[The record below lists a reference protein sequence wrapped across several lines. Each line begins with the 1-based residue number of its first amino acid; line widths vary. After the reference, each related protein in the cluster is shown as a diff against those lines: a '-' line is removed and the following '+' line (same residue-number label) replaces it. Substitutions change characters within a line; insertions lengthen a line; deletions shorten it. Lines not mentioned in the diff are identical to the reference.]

1 MKNKLKFLTKMSL
14 SRKVNTKWF
23 KIVNLLLCI
32 AIVCT
37 FNIDS
42 IIHAF
47 GGDFNKKTP
56 IYVIDKTGVSY
67 DLFASQMNYSNDL
80 INTDQESKYTIDKYD
95 KSLDEAKE
103 ELKDDKDGKIILE
116 FDSSDTDVMTVTML
130 SKEYVDLSQLTVLNT
145 ALNNTKTA
153 LTMVKYN
160 ISSDE
165 LADIYKKVEINRE
178 FLDDVKNNTDE
189 NMEAIMSTVFPIV
202 ILPFFMLS
210 LLLVQMIGAEVNDEK
225 TTRGMEIIISNVS
238 PKIHLAA
245 KVIAGNLF
253 VIIQALLLVCY
264 VGIGFVVR
272 KYTGG
277 AEIASGVG
285 SYVTGMID
293 KIAST
298 SLMGKL
304 GYVIP
309 LVLVLMVLTFI
320 AYSLVAGILASMTTN
335 IEDFQQVQTPIM
347 IVSLIGYYLAM
358 MAGMFKGS
366 LFIRIFS
373 YIPFISAI
381 LSPSLL
387 VLGQIGVVDVL
398 VAIAIMIL
406 TLYLLVKYGLRIY
419 KVGILNYSSNGL
431 WKKMFK
437 AMKEEK

>member
-1 MKNKLKFLTKMSL
+1 MKNKLKFLTKVSL

-42 IIHAF
+42 IIQTF

-238 PKIHLAA
+238 PEVHLAS
-245 KVIAGNLF
+245 KVAAGNLF
-253 VIIQALLLVCY
+253 VLFQGLLLVVY
-264 VGIGFVVR
+264 VVLGFLIR
-272 KYTGG
+272 HFTGG
-277 AEIASGVG
+277 DAIANGVG
-285 SYVTGMID
+285 SYITNIINQVIN
-293 KIAST
+293 SNF
-298 SLMGKL
+298 MGTL
-304 GYVIP
+304 NYVIP
-309 LVLVLMVLTFI
+309 LVLILMIITFI
-320 AYSLVAGILASMTTN
+320 AYSLVAGVLASMTTN
-335 IEDFQQVQTPIM
+335 IEDFQQVQSPIM
-347 IVSLIGYYLAM
+347 IISLVGYYLSM

-366 LFIRIFS
+366 LFIRILS

-387 VLGQIGVVDVL
+387 VLGQVGIIDVIISIFIVILL
-398 VAIAIMIL
+398 VWW
-406 TLYLLVKYGLRIY
+406 LVKYGIRIY
-419 KVGILNYSSNGL
+419 KVGILNYSSKDL
-431 WKKMFK
+431 WKRMFK
-437 AMKEEK
+437 AIKNK